1 MHYMYGVCH
10 RERIVVAMGGGR
22 RAWRSRLGRA
32 TRGDAAG
39 KGGLGRRGGWLGG
52 ARAGRCPLRA
62 GSAGPSGQHV
72 QRVKQSVVLRPP
84 NLPPA
89 AAGRRARVHAAL
101 DRGGP
106 PQRQS

>member
-1 MHYMYGVCH
+1 MHYGVCH

-32 TRGDAAG
+32 THGDAAG

-62 GSAGPSGQHV
+62 GSAGPSGQAGKAIH
-72 QRVKQSVVLRPP
+72 RPATS
-84 NLPPA
+84 NLPPPPLMDQV
-89 AAGRRARVHAAL
+89 RIKVSTL
-101 DRGGP
+101 DR
-106 PQRQS
+106 RQS